1 MYKVLRADKDTY
13 ITDRLVRG
21 TRVTGSNVGAAGTL
35 DLFKLYGFVM
45 SGSTPLTE
53 LSRLLVHFDLSPL
66 RTLVSAG
73 KLDVGSTS
81 FQCTLKLQDVYGG
94 QPTPNNFSV
103 VAYPLSRSFD
113 EGLGRDVVYYSDRD
127 VTNYITGSR
136 AQGGWLLS
144 GCALG
149 GGIPG
154 SVDYITAST
163 SIQGGTNL
171 GSTQLF
177 VTGEED
183 LELDVTTQISATL
196 AGFLPDNGF
205 RISLSASLEIDQ
217 YTYFVKRFASRTAF
231 NEDKRPRMIVKYDD
245 SVQDD
250 TQNLY
255 MDSPSYVF
263 MYNYVRQ
270 ALANVTSGSALTQI
284 TGSNSLILKL
294 ATEISGGTY
303 NLVFTGSQHK
313 NGIYPV
319 TGVYSASVT
328 VSSTDLTIASK
339 LLQSSSIKFYPIWGS
354 LDGKVS
360 FVTGSAIY
368 AFPPQRGGAF
378 LGPKQFSVSV
388 YGIKNSYKNTEEATL
403 RVNVFDYT
411 SPLIGVTKTPVE
423 LPGIVIRD
431 VHYQVRDSVTDHVEI
446 PFDTVKNSTRVS
458 SDTTGMFFRL
468 DMANLTHD
476 RAYTIDIMITTG
488 NTQQIYGSA
497 GTTFKVANVR

>member
-13 ITDRLVRG
+13 ITDRIVRG
-21 TRVTGSNVGAAGTL
+21 ARVTGSNVGSAGSL
-35 DLFKLYGFVM
+35 DLFKLYGVVV
-45 SGSTPLTE
+45 SGSTQYIE
-53 LSRLLVHFDLSPL
+53 LSRLLVHFDLGPL

-73 KLDVGSTS
+73 KVDVGSTS
-81 FQCTLKLQDVYGG
+81 FQCTLKLFDVYGG

-103 VAYPLSRSFD
+103 VSYPLSRSFD
-113 EGLGRDVVYYSDRD
+113 EGLGRDVVFYSDHD
-127 VTNYITGSR
+127 TANFMTGSR
-136 AQGGWLLS
+136 AQGGWILS
-144 GCALG
+144 GCASG

-154 SVDYITAST
+154 TVDYVTAST
-163 SIQGGTNL
+163 SILNGTDL

-183 LELDVTTQISATL
+183 LELDVTTQVSATL
-196 AGFLPDNGF
+196 AGFLPDFGY
-205 RISLSASLEIDQ
+205 RISLSSSLETDQ
-217 YTYFVKRFASRTAF
+217 HTYFVKRFASRTAF

-250 TQNLY
+250 SQNLY

-270 ALANVTSGSALTQI
+270 TLANITSGSALTQI
-284 TGSNSLILKL
+284 TGSNSLLLKL
-294 ATEISGGTY
+294 ATDISGGTY

-313 NGIYPV
+313 NGIYAM

-328 VSSTDLTIASK
+328 VPSTDLTVATK
-339 LLQSSSIKFYPIWGS
+339 LLQSSSIKFIPIWGS
-354 LDGKVS
+354 LDGTIS
-360 FVTGSAIY
+360 YVTGSAIY
-368 AFPPQRGGAF
+368 AFPPQRGGSF

-388 YGIKNSYKNTEEATL
+388 YNLKPTYKTNEEATL
-403 RVNVFDYT
+403 RVNIFDYT
-411 SPLIGVTKTPVE
+411 SPLITVSKVPVE

-431 VHYQVRDSVTDHVEI
+431 VHYQIRDSVTDHVEI
-446 PFDTVKNSTRVS
+446 PFDTTKNSTRVS

-476 RAYTIDIMITTG
+476 RAYAIDIMVVTA
-488 NTQQIYGSA
+488 NTQQTYQSA
-497 GTTFKVANVR
+497 GPTFKVANIR